1 MINIRDDIFLD
12 LLTDG
17 LKGNKDSL
25 KMRIRVLIRKVKSS
39 SPELAKKLDELL
51 VKNISVTPL
60 RGLSSNKPPVPVD
73 ADSRQK
79 LLVENYPVVLE
90 TKPLWTDNIET
101 SLKRIILEWEK
112 REDLVKNGLSPS
124 KSLLMEGPPGVGKTL
139 AAKWLAQNL
148 NLPLLTLD
156 LANVMSSFL
165 GKTGSNI
172 KAVLDYARSFPCVL
186 LLDEF
191 DSIAKKRD
199 DYSDVGE
206 LKRLVTVL
214 LQAIDDWPTTS
225 ILVAATNH
233 CELLDLAV
241 WRRFDQII
249 HFDLPSKELI
259 NEYLLFHDI
268 PAYIS
273 NSIGDKFV
281 GQSFAVVERS
291 INHAKRN
298 AVLEGISIYRGLL
311 KELNLDGDLEYI
323 VLNMNADGFSQ
334 RQIAKEL
341 KITRVNVSKIIQ
353 NSKE

>member
-1 MINIRDDIFLD
+1 MINIKDEVLID

-17 LKGNKDSL
+17 LRGNKDSL
-25 KMRIRVLIRKVKSS
+25 EMRIRLLIRKIKSS
-39 SPELAKKLDELL
+39 SPDLAKNLDILLKKSMSTNIIRGDLINKL
-51 VKNISVTPL
+51 PL
-60 RGLSSNKPPVPVD
+60 PVD

-79 LLVENYPVVLE
+79 LLVENYPVILDTV
-90 TKPLWTDNIET
+90 PLWSENIT
-101 SLKRIILEWEK
+101 LFLQRIITEWEK
-112 REDLVKNGLSPS
+112 REQLEKNGLAPS

-139 AAKWLAQNL
+139 AAKWLAHKL

-165 GKTGSNI
+165 GKTGANI
-172 KAVLDYARSFPCVL
+172 KAVLDYSRSFPCVL

-214 LQAIDDWPTTS
+214 LQAIDEWPTTS

-233 CELLDLAV
+233 GELLDTAV

-249 HFDLPSKELI
+249 HFDFPSKELI
-259 NEYLLFHDI
+259 ESYLILNDI
-268 PAYIS
+268 PKYIS
-273 NSIGDKFV
+273 QYISEKYV
-281 GQSFAVVERS
+281 GQSFAVIERS
-291 INHAKRN
+291 INQAKRN
-298 AVLEGISIYRGLL
+298 VVLENITIYKALL
-311 KELNLDGDLEYI
+311 QELNLKSSLDSI
-323 VLNMNADGFSQ
+323 VLMMLSDRISQ

-341 KITRVNVSKIIQ
+341 KISRPIISKIIQ
-353 NSKE
+353 NCKE